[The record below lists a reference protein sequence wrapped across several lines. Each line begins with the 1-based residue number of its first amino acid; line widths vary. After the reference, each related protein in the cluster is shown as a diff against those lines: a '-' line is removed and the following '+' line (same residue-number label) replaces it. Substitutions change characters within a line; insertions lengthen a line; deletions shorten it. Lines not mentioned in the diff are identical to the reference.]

1 MNLINS
7 TFVRKNLNKIFFK
20 EIPNKHFK
28 ILSPH
33 VDYLICII
41 LNTDQNFTLDEL
53 LIDIFKFDNLYL
65 FKEWLKLEKL
75 NEESINLIFKHNC
88 PNIKKCY
95 FDNFTINNEIKIS
108 NTVCLLTSERNRFAF
123 FPTIE
128 NIKFLISIG
137 DIKSLRKLD
146 KLNILNILTRI
157 DKRNIIFIKPISD
170 NIKGFIDCIEFL
182 YDKFPK
188 NYENIIYNFDYFFSL
203 KFIKKVLL
211 NSNAKDKYDN
221 ILNCICNIQLNFN
234 SNKIIKII
242 DFLLKE
248 SKLDKNYYYSAVKS
262 KLSVKVLKYIESKID
277 VTTLDSIT
285 LIESLNSILCRYQS
299 YSKIKYILNK
309 LIEIEKISE
318 NKILSKLNNIT
329 LDFKASFKVIKFL
342 KINNI
347 SISKESLES
356 ILLNS
361 NSLKKIKYII
371 EIIRYNLKDIRY
383 LVHKFSKRTQL
394 AIVKYLYD
402 KELMFTEIVIMD
414 ILVSGS
420 LKCLKFFISKG
431 FVLYNRSLYI
441 NMFPDCMSYIF
452 KNDNIKLVKFLY
464 ENKFEFIN
472 TDMLLCSKMNNLK
485 IYNYLASKGIK
496 SFIEGQCSIST
507 LEMFKLYINLFYVPY
522 RDTLECLMSSNC
534 PEKIIWL
541 NNKGKLVTDKFT
553 KQYLPNNFITY
564 VIERYKNIE
573 ILKILKIIGF
583 EYSINDLIKG
593 IELKRLDI
601 IKYLINDG
609 CPYNESII
617 FTAIQTE
624 NIVIL
629 KYLIEVGCPVNFDK
643 LIKLEYKENKT
654 LNCKEMIEYINHL
667 LINNK

>member
-7 TFVRKNLNKIFFK
+7 TFIRKNLNKIFFK
-20 EIPNKHFK
+20 ETPYKHFK

-33 VDYLICII
+33 VDYLMCII
-41 LNTDQNFTLDEL
+41 LNTEQNFTLDEL

-75 NEESINLIFKHNC
+75 NEENINLIFKHNC
-88 PNIKKCY
+88 PNIKKSY

-108 NTVCLLTSERNRFAF
+108 NTVCLLTSERNRFVC

-157 DKRNIIFIKPISD
+157 DKRNIIFMKPNSD
-170 NIKGFIDCIEFL
+170 NIKGFIECIEFL

-188 NYENIIYNFDYFFSL
+188 SYENIIYNFDYFFSL

-248 SKLDKNYYYSAVKS
+248 IKLDKNYYYSAVKS

-277 VTTLDSIT
+277 VTTLDSIS
-285 LIESLNSILCRYQS
+285 LIESLNSIFYRYQS

-309 LIEIEKISE
+309 LIEIEQISE
-318 NKILSKLNNIT
+318 NKILPKLNNIT
-329 LDFKASFKVIKFL
+329 LDFKASLNVIKFL
-342 KINNI
+342 KLNNI

-371 EIIRYNLKDIRY
+371 EVIGYNLKDITY

-402 KELMFTEIVIMD
+402 KELIFTEIVIMD

-472 TDMLLCSKMNNLK
+472 TDMLLCSKMNNLRT
-485 IYNYLASKGIK
+485 YNYLASKGIK

-522 RDTLECLMSSNC
+522 RDTLECLISSNC

-564 VIERYKNIE
+564 VIQRYKNIE

-583 EYSINDLIKG
+583 EYSINDLIKA

-601 IKYLINDG
+601 IEYLINDG

-617 FTAIQTE
+617 FAAIKTE

-629 KYLIEVGCPVNFDK
+629 KYLIEAGCPINFDK
-643 LIKLEYKENKT
+643 LIKLDYKENET
-654 LNCKEMIEYINHL
+654 LNCKEMIEYINDL